1 MKETASPRPPS
12 PCIRAAG
19 TEAIAAAAPPSRPT
33 GRPWCRH
40 PLLAWRPLFA
50 AGVAAAALAA
60 GALFTGPGIVSP
72 FVQGE
77 RDHDGS
83 GPSFAAGGKTV
94 ELTDF
99 VSAPGASV
107 LTATL
112 SVGGEVAA
120 EDAPLFFLDGRTLNP
135 LSVNGNGTA
144 VLEAHH
150 GEGMTIGVAKI
161 TINTSA

>member
-12 PCIRAAG
+12 AGIRAAG
-19 TEAIAAAAPPSRPT
+19 TAALAAAAPPSRPT
-33 GRPWCRH
+33 GRPWCRY
-40 PLLAWRPLFA
+40 PLLAWRPLSA
-50 AGVAAAALAA
+50 ARIAAAVLAA
-60 GALFTGPGIVSP
+60 GALFTGPGTVSP

-83 GPSFAAGGKTV
+83 GLRFAAGGKTV

-99 VSAPGASV
+99 VTDPGASV

-112 SVGGEVAA
+112 SVDGEVAA

-135 LSVNGNGTA
+135 LSVNANGTA
-144 VLEAHH
+144 VLERTTVRA
-150 GEGMTIGVAKI
+150 
-161 TINTSA
+161 